1 MMLFAPDC
9 GCLFALCAYKKILNE
24 RGIAWIH
31 RNYCLFFATQNV
43 FKEAF
48 RSDKAVKSHLLLS
61 QKNLLTP

>member
-1 MMLFAPDC
+1 MNADLLGFI
-9 GCLFALCAYKKILNE
+9 GIIAYFCHAK
-24 RGIAWIH
+24 R
-31 RNYCLFFATQNV
+31 